1 MISILHKQT
10 QGDSEM
16 EELDRDEVYDSII
29 EGVRQAFPEI
39 THEFLSSA
47 IEDGV
52 SQMLPDMGDGRLQ
65 RAITNGIENAMWRMM
80 TNATQMPCADFYE
93 AVTNGIAKGIE
104 EAASRGYLGK

>member
-1 MISILHKQT
+1 
-10 QGDSEM
+10 M

-39 THEFLSSA
+39 SHDFLSSA

-52 SQMLPDMGDGRLQ
+52 SQTLPDMGDGRLHK
-65 RAITNGIENAMWRMM
+65 AIVNGVENAMWRMM
-80 TNATQMPCADFYE
+80 TNATDAPCQDFYE
-93 AVTNGIAKGIE
+93 AITNGIAKGIE